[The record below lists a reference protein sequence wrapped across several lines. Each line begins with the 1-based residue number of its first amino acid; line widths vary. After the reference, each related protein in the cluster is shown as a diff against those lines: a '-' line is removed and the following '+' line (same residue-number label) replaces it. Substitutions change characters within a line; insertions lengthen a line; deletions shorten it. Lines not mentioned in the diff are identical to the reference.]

1 MNWKHE
7 AVDKL
12 RSYKAHRQALRSIP
26 EEIKRL
32 ELAYAGIRSA
42 ANDGAPVAGD
52 GSAREDALLS
62 NIVHREELA
71 RRLEESRLWV
81 EIVNRAFDVL
91 TAEER
96 LVLEQMYIRQVKG
109 AADRL
114 CAQMGVEKA
123 TVYRRRDAALR
134 HFTLALYGTTETE

>member
-7 AVDKL
+7 AVNKL

-32 ELAYAGIRSA
+32 ELAYAGIRGA

-81 EIVNRAFDVL
+81 EIVNRAFGVL

-96 LVLEQMYIRQVKG
+96 LVLEQMYIRQGKG
-109 AADRL
+109 AADSL

-123 TVYRRRDAALR
+123 TIYRRRDAALR